1 MKQYNFVHYD
11 SSFITT
17 VANIKQHY
25 VLSIYLYL
33 IDCSHGFLIMQ
44 VSRLLDLIFHSLY
57 NHKEVFLRELVRHIQ
72 VLNMSTRRRVR
83 QSVGPMTDSTSQ
95 PQLPQVTS
103 DSTSKKTKTRG
114 PTRCFDVWKKRE
126 GQRISISVNDLGQPI
141 CDNASKLTNF
151 IGTLARNGE
160 YAPLTFND
168 WRAVPNAK
176 KDDMWGLVT
185 SKFEFDGNA
194 KAWVLKSI
202 GKKWREWKGELKKLH
217 YSSHEIDEERLA
229 DLDERV
235 QEDQWKILV
244 QFWNSEEGKARSKTN
259 TKSRKKQLINHA
271 AGSKSF
277 ARIREEE
284 TKLNEEI
291 SQQPGAS
298 QSSTIRNDLLSQ
310 VMGEDRHG
318 RVRTYGLGPSP
329 SDLWGTT
336 SSQQRMASIAQRRD
350 ERYDELHAD
359 IVSLKENIA
368 ALSSLREAEMSS
380 LKETM
385 VEISSTRDAEIS
397 SLKETLMKLIA
408 TMNNANNNPPTVFGV
423 AASSNMNQPSSLSR
437 HWVTYRKRS
446 TNKGKTTSCTS
457 AGDMT
462 GVSLTSIMKPGVTIA
477 KGVVLSKDP
486 LTKVGGHE
494 LGIGFWEVLI
504 HVAIVRDEVLIR
516 PYGRYKT
523 IGDAIGTSIV
533 WPSILCKV

>member
-1 MKQYNFVHYD
+1 
-11 SSFITT
+11 
-17 VANIKQHY
+17 
-25 VLSIYLYL
+25 
-33 IDCSHGFLIMQ
+33 
-44 VSRLLDLIFHSLY
+44 
-57 NHKEVFLRELVRHIQ
+57 
-72 VLNMSTRRRVR
+72 
-83 QSVGPMTDSTSQ
+83 
-95 PQLPQVTS
+95 
-103 DSTSKKTKTRG
+103 
-114 PTRCFDVWKKRE
+114 
-126 GQRISISVNDLGQPI
+126 
-141 CDNASKLTNF
+141 
-151 IGTLARNGE
+151 
-160 YAPLTFND
+160 
-168 WRAVPNAK
+168 
-176 KDDMWGLVT
+176 MWGLVT

-284 TKLNEEI
+284 RKKANGEGPSRADMFILTHTCKDGKPVDEASSVVMTKLNEEI

>member
-1 MKQYNFVHYD
+1 
-11 SSFITT
+11 
-17 VANIKQHY
+17 
-25 VLSIYLYL
+25 
-33 IDCSHGFLIMQ
+33 
-44 VSRLLDLIFHSLY
+44 
-57 NHKEVFLRELVRHIQ
+57 
-72 VLNMSTRRRVR
+72 MSTRRRVR

-95 PQLPQVTS
+95 PQLPQTNVGPAQPQLPQATS
-103 DSTSKKTKTRG
+103 ADSTSKKTKTRG
-114 PTRCFDVWKKRE
+114 PTRSFDVWKMRE
-126 GQRISISVNDLGQPI
+126 GQRISISINDLGQPD

-151 IGTLARNGE
+151 IGTIARNGV

-194 KAWVLKSI
+194 KAWVLKSL
-202 GKKWREWKGELKKLH
+202 GKKWREWKGKLKKLY
-217 YSSHEIDEERLA
+217 YSSHETDEERLA
-229 DLDERV
+229 NLDGRV
-235 QEDQWKILV
+235 QEDQWKTLV
-244 QFWNSEEGKARSKTN
+244 QFWNSEEGKARSKKN
-259 TKSRKKQLINHA
+259 KENRKKQLINHA

-277 ARIREEE
+277 ARICEEE
-284 TKLNEEI
+284 RKRANGSDLSRADMFILTHTCKDGKPVDEASSVVMTKLNEEI

-298 QSSTIRNDLLSQ
+298 QSSTARDDLLSQ
-310 VMGEDRHG
+310 VMGEDKYG

-329 SDLWGTT
+329 SDLWGAT
-336 SSQQRMASIAQRRD
+336 SSQQRMTSIDQRRD
-350 ERYDELHAD
+350 ERYEELHAD

-385 VEISSTRDAEIS
+385 VEISSARDAEIS

-408 TMNNANNNPPTVFGV
+408 TMNNANNNPPTVFGA
-423 AASSNMNQPSSLSR
+423 AASSNMNQQSSSSS
-437 HWVTYRKRS
+437 HWVNSQKHS

-457 AGDMT
+457 AGDVT
-462 GVSLTSIMKPGVTIA
+462 RVLLTSIVKPGVTIA
-477 KGVVLSKDP
+477 KGIVLSKDP

-504 HVAIVRDEVLIR
+504 HVAIVREEVLIR

-533 WPSILCKV
+533 WPSIMCKV